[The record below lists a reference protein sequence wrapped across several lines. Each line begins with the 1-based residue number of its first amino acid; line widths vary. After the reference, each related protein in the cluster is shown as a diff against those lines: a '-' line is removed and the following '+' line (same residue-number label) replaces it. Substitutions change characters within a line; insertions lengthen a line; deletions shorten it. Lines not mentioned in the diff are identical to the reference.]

1 VRTLAQ
7 ARARLA
13 VHGGLATTVVV
24 AGIFAVATLSPGCGS
39 GGSAG
44 GGDASGGVCF
54 PFSPLESDFADFTKW
69 NHLQLKNR
77 FALAPDGGV
86 DTVHGEG
93 IRDIYVNLGSPGQ
106 PPCPAA
112 GATEFPQGTILV
124 KVMPQTNLAALDIFA
139 QVKQGCGVNQGGAVG
154 WEWFDLAGPQNGS
167 ATVSILWNGYTP
179 PTSSQYGGNPTE
191 CNVCHSLMGADND
204 SVITSELDIKN
215 FPCK

>member
-39 GGSAG
+39 GGGSAG
-44 GGDASGGVCF
+44 GGGACV
-54 PFSPLESDFADFTKW
+54 PFNALESDFNDFTSWKVHFRLT
-69 NHLQLKNR
+69 NK

-93 IRDIYVNLGSPGQ
+93 PRDVYINLGSPGQ

-124 KVMPQTNLAALDIFA
+124 KVMPQANLVATDVFA
-139 QVKQGCGVNQGGAVG
+139 QVKYGCGFNSGGAVG
-154 WEWFDLAGPQNGS
+154 WEWFDLSTAQNGGT
-167 ATVSILWNGYTP
+167 ATPSILWHGATP
-179 PTSSQYGGNPTE
+179 PASSQYGGNPTE
-191 CNVCHSLMGADND
+191 CNTCHSLMGADND